1 MDMRQFPLT
10 LKSVSIIYNCHR
22 IKTLEENPEPCLSCL
37 AWKAKQGTLNRT
49 LRKRGQNMMSESDQ
63 FKIEQDEHVAWLTLN
78 RPAKRNVMGS
88 AFFKELSEHL
98 EKFDGDPGIRVVVIK
113 AEGKSFTAGT
123 DLNEA
128 ASMLSG
134 EGADQRENT
143 RIKILALQA
152 GLTAIEK
159 CRKPVIAAVH
169 SHCIGGGIDL
179 ISACDIRI
187 ATKDAVFSIRET
199 RMGIIADLGT
209 LQRLPDIIGHGRF
222 RELALTGR
230 DFTAAEALQM
240 GLLTRICEDRKALYV
255 EAKALASQIAECPPL
270 TVQGVKDVIL
280 FSRDHGI
287 DSGLN
292 YVAQKNT
299 AALPSEDVIEAVTAF
314 MEKRKPKFIG
324 K

>member
-1 MDMRQFPLT
+1 
-10 LKSVSIIYNCHR
+10 
-22 IKTLEENPEPCLSCL
+22 
-37 AWKAKQGTLNRT
+37 
-49 LRKRGQNMMSESDQ
+49 MSDSDQ
-63 FKIEQDEHVAWLTLN
+63 FKVEHEDHMAWLTLN

-88 AFFKELSEHL
+88 AFFTELSEHL
-98 EKFDGDPGIRVVVIK
+98 AKLDRNPAVRVVVIK

-143 RIKILALQA
+143 RIKILALQD

-187 ATKDAVFSIRET
+187 ATEDAVFSIRET

-209 LQRLPDIIGHGRF
+209 LQRLPDIIGQGWF

-230 DFTAAEALQM
+230 DFTAAEALRM
-240 GLLTRICEDRKALYV
+240 GLLTRVCEDREALYA
-255 EAKALASQIAECPPL
+255 EAKTLAFQIAGCPPL

-287 DSGLN
+287 DAGLN

-299 AALPSEDVIEAVTAF
+299 AALPSEDVVEAVTAF
-314 MEKRKPKFIG
+314 MEKRKPVFKG

>member
-1 MDMRQFPLT
+1 
-10 LKSVSIIYNCHR
+10 
-22 IKTLEENPEPCLSCL
+22 
-37 AWKAKQGTLNRT
+37 
-49 LRKRGQNMMSESDQ
+49 MSDSDQ
-63 FKIEQDEHVAWLTLN
+63 FKVEHEDHVAWLTLN
-78 RPAKRNVMGS
+78 RPAMRNVMGS
-88 AFFKELSEHL
+88 AFFEELSEHL
-98 EKFDGDPGIRVVVIK
+98 AKLDQDSAVRVVVIK

-134 EGADQRENT
+134 ERADQRENT

-187 ATKDAVFSIRET
+187 ATEDAVFSIRET

-209 LQRLPDIIGHGRF
+209 LQRLPDIIGQGWF

-230 DFTAAEALQM
+230 DFTASEALGM
-240 GLLTRICEDRKALYV
+240 GLVTRVCEDREALYA
-255 EAKALASQIAECPPL
+255 EAKALASQIAGCPPL
-270 TVQGVKDVIL
+270 TVQGVKEVIL
-280 FSRDHGI
+280 YSRDHGI
-287 DSGLN
+287 DAGLN

-299 AALPSEDVIEAVTAF
+299 AALPSEDVVEAVTAF
-314 MEKRKPKFIG
+314 MEKRKPEFIG
-324 K
+324 R

>member
-1 MDMRQFPLT
+1 
-10 LKSVSIIYNCHR
+10 
-22 IKTLEENPEPCLSCL
+22 
-37 AWKAKQGTLNRT
+37 
-49 LRKRGQNMMSESDQ
+49 MSETDQ
-63 FKIEQDEHVAWLTLN
+63 FKIKQEEHIAWLTLN
-78 RPAKRNVMGS
+78 RPEKRNVMGA
-88 AFFKELSEHL
+88 AFFEELSAHL
-98 EKFDGDPGIRVVVIK
+98 AQLDQDSAVRVVVIK
-113 AEGKSFTAGT
+113 ADGKSFTAGT

-128 ASMLSG
+128 ASLLSG

-169 SHCIGGGIDL
+169 SHCIGGGVDL
-179 ISACDIRI
+179 ISACDIRL
-187 ATKDAVFSIRET
+187 ATEDAVFSIRET

-209 LQRLPDIIGHGRF
+209 LQRLPSIIGQGWF

-240 GLLTRICEDRKALYV
+240 GLLTRVCKDRDALYA
-255 EAKALASQIAECPPL
+255 EAGKLATQIAECPPL

-280 FSRDHGI
+280 YSRDHGI

-299 AALPSEDVIEAVTAF
+299 AALPSEDVVEAVTAF
-314 MEKRKPKFIG
+314 MEKRKPVFKG

>member
-1 MDMRQFPLT
+1 
-10 LKSVSIIYNCHR
+10 
-22 IKTLEENPEPCLSCL
+22 
-37 AWKAKQGTLNRT
+37 
-49 LRKRGQNMMSESDQ
+49 MSESDQ
-63 FKIEQDEHVAWLTLN
+63 FKIEHDNHIAWLTLN
-78 RPAKRNVMGS
+78 RPEKRNVMGS
-88 AFFKELSEHL
+88 AFFKQLSAHL
-98 EKFDGDPGIRVVVIK
+98 AKLDQDPAIRVVVIK

-134 EGADQRENT
+134 EGADQRETT
-143 RIKILALQA
+143 RINILALQA

-179 ISACDIRI
+179 ISACDIRL
-187 ATKDAVFSIRET
+187 ATADAVFSIRET

-209 LQRLPDIIGHGRF
+209 LQRLPDIIGHGWF

-240 GLLTRICEDRKALYV
+240 GLLTRVCQNREALYA
-255 EAKALASQIAECPPL
+255 EAKTLASQIAECPPL

-280 FSRDHGI
+280 YSRDHGI
-287 DSGLN
+287 DAGLD

-299 AALPSEDVIEAVTAF
+299 AALPSRDVVEAVTAF
-314 MEKRKPKFIG
+314 MEKRKPVFTG

>member
-1 MDMRQFPLT
+1 
-10 LKSVSIIYNCHR
+10 
-22 IKTLEENPEPCLSCL
+22 
-37 AWKAKQGTLNRT
+37 
-49 LRKRGQNMMSESDQ
+49 MSDSDQ
-63 FKIEQDEHVAWLTLN
+63 FKVEHEDHMAWLTLN

-98 EKFDGDPGIRVVVIK
+98 AKLDRDPAVRVVVIK

-143 RIKILALQA
+143 RIKILALQD

-187 ATKDAVFSIRET
+187 ATEDAVFSIRET

-209 LQRLPDIIGHGRF
+209 LQRLPDIIGQGWF

-230 DFTAAEALQM
+230 DFTAAEALRM
-240 GLLTRICEDRKALYV
+240 GLLTRVCENREALYA
-255 EAKALASQIAECPPL
+255 EAKTLAFQIAGCPPL

-287 DSGLN
+287 DAGLN

-299 AALPSEDVIEAVTAF
+299 AALPSEDVVEAVTAF
-314 MEKRKPKFIG
+314 MEKRKPVFKG

>member
-1 MDMRQFPLT
+1 
-10 LKSVSIIYNCHR
+10 
-22 IKTLEENPEPCLSCL
+22 
-37 AWKAKQGTLNRT
+37 
-49 LRKRGQNMMSESDQ
+49 MSHSDQ
-63 FKIEQDEHVAWLTLN
+63 FKVEQEEHVAWLILN
-78 RPAKRNVMGS
+78 RPAKRNVMGA
-88 AFFKELSEHL
+88 AFFTELSAHL
-98 EKFDGDPGIRVVVIK
+98 ATLDQDPAVRAVVIK

-128 ASMLSG
+128 AAMLSG
-134 EGADQRENT
+134 KGADQRETT
-143 RIKILALQA
+143 RINILALQD

-187 ATKDAVFSIRET
+187 ATEDAVFSIRET

-209 LQRLPDIIGHGRF
+209 LQRLPDIIGHGWF

-240 GLLTRICEDRKALYV
+240 GLLTRVCKNREALYA
-255 EAKALASQIAECPPL
+255 EAKSLASQIAACPPL

-280 FSRDHGI
+280 YSRDHGI
-287 DSGLN
+287 DAGLN

-299 AALPSEDVIEAVTAF
+299 AALPSEDVVEAVTAF
-314 MEKRKPKFIG
+314 MEKRKPVFKG

>member
-1 MDMRQFPLT
+1 M
-10 LKSVSIIYNCHR
+10 N
-22 IKTLEENPEPCLSCL
+22 
-37 AWKAKQGTLNRT
+37 
-49 LRKRGQNMMSESDQ
+49 ESDQ
-63 FKIEQDEHVAWLTLN
+63 FKVEHEDHIAWLILN
-78 RPAKRNVMGS
+78 RPEKRNVMGS

-98 EKFDGDPGIRVVVIK
+98 EQLDRDPAVRVVVIR

-128 ASMLSG
+128 ASLLSG

-143 RIKILALQA
+143 RIKILALQD
-152 GLTAIEK
+152 GITAIEK

-187 ATKDAVFSIRET
+187 ATQDAVFSIRET

-209 LQRLPDIIGHGRF
+209 LQRLPDIIGHGWF

-230 DFTAAEALQM
+230 DFTAAEALRM
-240 GLLTRICEDRKALYV
+240 GLLTRVCEDREALYA
-255 EAKALASQIAECPPL
+255 EAKTLASQIAGCPPL

-280 FSRDHGI
+280 YSRDHGI
-287 DSGLN
+287 DAGLN

-299 AALPSEDVIEAVTAF
+299 AALPSEDVVEAVTAF
-314 MEKRKPKFIG
+314 MEKRKPVFIG

>member
-1 MDMRQFPLT
+1 
-10 LKSVSIIYNCHR
+10 
-22 IKTLEENPEPCLSCL
+22 
-37 AWKAKQGTLNRT
+37 
-49 LRKRGQNMMSESDQ
+49 
-63 FKIEQDEHVAWLTLN
+63 
-78 RPAKRNVMGS
+78 MGS
-88 AFFKELSEHL
+88 AFFTELSEHL
-98 EKFDGDPGIRVVVIK
+98 AKLDRDPAVRVVVIK

-143 RIKILALQA
+143 RIKILALQD

-187 ATKDAVFSIRET
+187 ATEDAVFSIRET

-209 LQRLPDIIGHGRF
+209 LQRLPDIIGQGWF

-230 DFTAAEALQM
+230 DFTAAEALRM
-240 GLLTRICEDRKALYV
+240 GLLTRVCEDREALYAA
-255 EAKALASQIAECPPL
+255 AKTLAFQIAGCPPL

-287 DSGLN
+287 DAGLN

-299 AALPSEDVIEAVTAF
+299 AALPSEDVVEAVTAF
-314 MEKRKPKFIG
+314 MEKRKPVFKG

>member
-1 MDMRQFPLT
+1 
-10 LKSVSIIYNCHR
+10 
-22 IKTLEENPEPCLSCL
+22 
-37 AWKAKQGTLNRT
+37 
-49 LRKRGQNMMSESDQ
+49 MSESDQ
-63 FKIEQDEHVAWLTLN
+63 FKLEHEDHIAWLTLN

-88 AFFKELSEHL
+88 AFFDELSEHL
-98 EKFDGDPGIRVVVIK
+98 AKLDQDPAIRVVVIK

-159 CRKPVIAAVH
+159 CRKPVIAAIH
-169 SHCIGGGIDL
+169 SHCIGGGVDL
-179 ISACDIRI
+179 ISACDIRL
-187 ATKDAVFSIRET
+187 ATRDAVFSIRET

-209 LQRLPDIIGHGRF
+209 LQRLPDIIGQGWF

-230 DFTAAEALQM
+230 DFTAAEALRM
-240 GLLTRICEDRKALYV
+240 GLLTRVCEDRDALYT
-255 EAKALASQIAECPPL
+255 EAKALASQIAGCPPL
-270 TVQGVKDVIL
+270 TVQGVKEVIL
-280 FSRDHGI
+280 YSRDHGI
-287 DSGLN
+287 DAGLN

-299 AALPSEDVIEAVTAF
+299 AALPSEDVVEAVTAF
-314 MEKRKPKFIG
+314 MEKRKPHFKG

>member
-1 MDMRQFPLT
+1 
-10 LKSVSIIYNCHR
+10 
-22 IKTLEENPEPCLSCL
+22 
-37 AWKAKQGTLNRT
+37 
-49 LRKRGQNMMSESDQ
+49 
-63 FKIEQDEHVAWLTLN
+63 
-78 RPAKRNVMGS
+78 
-88 AFFKELSEHL
+88 
-98 EKFDGDPGIRVVVIK
+98 VVVIK

-143 RIKILALQA
+143 RIKILALQD

-187 ATKDAVFSIRET
+187 ATEDAVFSIRET

-209 LQRLPDIIGHGRF
+209 LQRLPDIIGQGWF

-230 DFTAAEALQM
+230 DFTAAEALRM
-240 GLLTRICEDRKALYV
+240 GLLTRVCENREALYA
-255 EAKALASQIAECPPL
+255 EAKTLAFQIAGCPPL

-287 DSGLN
+287 DAGLN

-299 AALPSEDVIEAVTAF
+299 AALPSEDVVEAVTAF
-314 MEKRKPKFIG
+314 MEKRKPVFKG

>member
-1 MDMRQFPLT
+1 
-10 LKSVSIIYNCHR
+10 
-22 IKTLEENPEPCLSCL
+22 
-37 AWKAKQGTLNRT
+37 
-49 LRKRGQNMMSESDQ
+49 MSDSDQ
-63 FKIEQDEHVAWLTLN
+63 FKVEHEDHMAWLTLN

-88 AFFKELSEHL
+88 AFFTELSEHL
-98 EKFDGDPGIRVVVIK
+98 AKLDRNPAVRVVVIK

-187 ATKDAVFSIRET
+187 ATEDAVFSIRET

-209 LQRLPDIIGHGRF
+209 LQRLPDIIGQGWF

-230 DFTAAEALQM
+230 DFTAADALRM
-240 GLLTRICEDRKALYV
+240 GLLTRVCENREALYA
-255 EAKALASQIAECPPL
+255 EAKSLAFQIAECPPL

-287 DSGLN
+287 DAGLN

-299 AALPSEDVIEAVTAF
+299 AALPSEDVVEAVTAF
-314 MEKRKPKFIG
+314 MEKRKPVFKG